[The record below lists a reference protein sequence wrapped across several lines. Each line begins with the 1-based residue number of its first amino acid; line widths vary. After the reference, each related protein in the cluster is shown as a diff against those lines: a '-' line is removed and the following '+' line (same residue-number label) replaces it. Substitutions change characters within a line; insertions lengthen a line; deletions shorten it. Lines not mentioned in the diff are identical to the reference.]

1 MGDGPLAGA
10 VDAGAARLGLGGAV
24 VRAGAVPHERVAD
37 WMAACDVLALPSRVE
52 PLGIVA
58 LEALASG
65 RPVAATMVG
74 GAVEVVPD
82 GPAGAIVDPAD
93 PGDIARGLLRLID
106 RPPSA
111 ADCRRGGR
119 GPGRRWAGRPGG
131 RGSGGGGRTRLS
143 ARAMY
148 PRSPMSTLAPTRPAA
163 LAALVFGVVAAGA
176 LAVWQPLFGVGLAVL
191 ALAVALIRA
200 VPMPRVAQVAVL
212 VTAVAAIAGPNLA
225 VPGAGFLFAFRILI
239 VILGLGARGLPADG
253 RPARAARPPCPA
265 RPGCSASGSLWSA
278 LSIGWATDAASA
290 VRWTLFLAMM
300 SGLAIALALA
310 CRTRRRVVILLIV
323 LGATFAVAFLIAM
336 AEIVLGIRLPTSA
349 LLGQSQNTA
358 FAATSL
364 FGNQNNF
371 ATYLTLTL
379 PYFLTLPVIFRD
391 VRVKAVGF
399 AGGACALIG
408 LLYTGSKANLIATGL
423 ILIGPAGRARPRPA
437 GARAP
442 GGGPVGGR
450 AGRAAGRALGAGQRD
465 HPAPPARRDQ
475 VRLLDPVG
483 PDRRPDRVGRR
494 AQLPARRGPGPGLAD
509 RRARGGRGQ
518 RRGRGCARS
527 SSPRPWPTCTTGG
540 SRCWSTTGWWASP
553 CTWASS

>member
-1 MGDGPLAGA
+1 
-10 VDAGAARLGLGGAV
+10 
-24 VRAGAVPHERVAD
+24 
-37 WMAACDVLALPSRVE
+37 
-52 PLGIVA
+52 
-58 LEALASG
+58 
-65 RPVAATMVG
+65 
-74 GAVEVVPD
+74 
-82 GPAGAIVDPAD
+82 
-93 PGDIARGLLRLID
+93 
-106 RPPSA
+106 
-111 ADCRRGGR
+111 
-119 GPGRRWAGRPGG
+119 
-131 RGSGGGGRTRLS
+131 
-143 ARAMY
+143 MY

-176 LAVWQPLFGVGLAVL
+176 LAVWQPLVGVGLAVL

-239 VILGLGARGLPADG
+239 VILGLGLVGYLLMDG
-253 RPARAARPPCPA
+253 RLVLPSALPRPAGLLCVWV
-265 RPGCSASGSLWSA
+265 LWSA
-278 LSIGWATDAASA
+278 LSIGWATDPASA

-379 PYFLTLPVIFRD
+379 PYFLTLPVIFKD

-423 ILIGPAGRARPRPA
+423 ILLGLL
-437 GARAP
+437 
-442 GGGPVGGR
+442 VVL
-450 AGRAAGRALGAGQRD
+450 ALD
-465 HPAPPARRDQ
+465 
-475 VRLLDPVG
+475 
-483 PDRRPDRVGRR
+483 
-494 AQLPARRGPGPGLAD
+494 
-509 RRARGGRGQ
+509 
-518 RRGRGCARS
+518 RRGRGRLVVGLSVAALAVLLVVPSVLGSGIIPLPQRAVTKFDFSILSAQIADQTGSGAVRS
-527 SSPRPWPTCTTGG
+527 SLLGEGLDLVWQTGG
-540 SRCWSTTGWWASP
+540 LGVGAGNAEVRVRSIQQSPTVANLHDWWLEVLVDDGLVGFALYLGFFLTLLRGQLQAVRTARDDLVRYLGLAGALAMIGYVAGSLGPSTAIHFAPMWITFGLCMITMVLARREREGRLE
-553 CTWASS
+553 